1 MAGKELINLARKAV
15 EFYLREGIKILPPEN
30 FPEEFL
36 KNKAGVFV
44 SLHKIKNGKE
54 ILRGCIGTYLPTK
67 ENIALE
73 TIENAILAA
82 TEDIRFEPVKLEEL
96 SEIIFTV
103 YILSPPS
110 LVKDIKELNPKKF
123 GIIVKSLP
131 LKYEAIKDEEVI
143 FDGFLPE
150 KTGILLPDLEG
161 INTIEDQIL
170 IACEKAGIDPFS
182 EDFLI
187 YKFEVQ
193 KFKENEN

>member
-1 MAGKELINLARKAV
+1 MAGKELVELAKNAV
-15 EFYLREGIKILPPEN
+15 KVYLREGKKILPPEE

-36 KNKAGVFV
+36 KKKAGVFV
-44 SLHKIKNGKE
+44 SLHKVKNGQE
-54 ILRGCIGTYLPTK
+54 VLRGCIGTYLPTK

-82 TEDIRFEPVKLEEL
+82 TEDPRFEPLMIEEL
-96 SEIIFTV
+96 PEIIFTV
-103 YILSPPS
+103 YILSSPH
-110 LVKDIKELNPKKF
+110 LVKEIKELDPKKF

-131 LKYEAIKDEEVI
+131 IKYKAVRGKEVI
-143 FDGFLPE
+143 FDGLSPE

-161 INTIEDQIL
+161 IDTIEDQIL
-170 IACEKAGIDPFS
+170 IACQKANIDPFS

-193 KFKENEN
+193 KFTEK

>member
-170 IACEKAGIDPFS
+170 IACQKAGIDPFS

>member
-1 MAGKELINLARKAV
+1 MAGKELVELAKNAV
-15 EFYLREGIKILPPEN
+15 KVYLKEGKKILPPEE

-36 KNKAGVFV
+36 KKKAGVFV
-44 SLHKIKNGKE
+44 SLHKVKNGQE
-54 ILRGCIGTYLPTK
+54 VLRGCIGTYLPTK

-82 TEDIRFEPVKLEEL
+82 TEDPRFEPLKIEEL
-96 SEIIFTV
+96 PEIIFTV
-103 YILSPPS
+103 YILSSPH
-110 LVKDIKELNPKKF
+110 LVKEIKELDPKKF

-131 LKYEAIKDEEVI
+131 IKYKAVRGKEVI
-143 FDGFLPE
+143 FDGLSPE

-161 INTIEDQIL
+161 IDTIEDQIL
-170 IACEKAGIDPFS
+170 IACQKANIDPFS

-193 KFKENEN
+193 KFTEK

>member
-15 EFYLREGIKILPPEN
+15 EIYLKEGKKILPPEN

-54 ILRGCIGTYLPTK
+54 FLRGCIGTYLPTK
-67 ENIALE
+67 ENIAQE

-82 TEDIRFEPVKLEEL
+82 TEDTRFEPVKLEEL
-96 SEIIFTV
+96 PQIVFTI
-103 YILSPPS
+103 YILTQPC
-110 LVKDIKELNPKKF
+110 LVKDLKELDPKKF

-131 LKYEAIKDEEVI
+131 IKYEAVKDEEVI
-143 FDGFLPE
+143 FNGFLPE
-150 KTGILLPDLEG
+150 KTGVLLPDLEG

-170 IACEKAGIDPFS
+170 IACQKAGIDPFS

-193 KFKENEN
+193 KLKENEN

>member
-1 MAGKELINLARKAV
+1 MAGEELVKLAKKAV
-15 EFYLREGIKILPPEN
+15 EVYLREGKKILPPEN

-36 KNKAGVFV
+36 KKKAGVFV
-44 SLHKIKNGKE
+44 SLHKIENGHE

-96 SEIIFTV
+96 PELIFTV
-103 YILSPPS
+103 YILSHPS
-110 LVKDIKELNPKKF
+110 LVEDLKELEPKKF

-131 LKYEAIKDEEVI
+131 MKYEAVRGKEII

-150 KTGILLPDLEG
+150 KNGILLPDLEG
-161 INTIEDQIL
+161 IDTVEDQIL
-170 IACEKAGIDPFS
+170 IACQKAEIDPFS

-193 KFKENEN
+193 KFKGK

>member
-1 MAGKELINLARKAV
+1 MAGKELVELAKNAV
-15 EFYLREGIKILPPEN
+15 KVYLKEGKKILPPEE

-36 KNKAGVFV
+36 KKKAGVFV
-44 SLHKIKNGKE
+44 SLHKVKNGQE
-54 ILRGCIGTYLPTK
+54 VLRGCIGTYLPTK

-82 TEDIRFEPVKLEEL
+82 TEDPRFEPLKIEEL
-96 SEIIFTV
+96 PEIIFTV
-103 YILSPPS
+103 YILSSPH
-110 LVKDIKELNPKKF
+110 LVKEIKELDPKKF

-131 LKYEAIKDEEVI
+131 IKYKAVRGKEVI
-143 FDGFLPE
+143 FDGLSPE

-161 INTIEDQIL
+161 IDTIEGQIL
-170 IACEKAGIDPFS
+170 IACQKANIDPFS

-193 KFKENEN
+193 KFTEK